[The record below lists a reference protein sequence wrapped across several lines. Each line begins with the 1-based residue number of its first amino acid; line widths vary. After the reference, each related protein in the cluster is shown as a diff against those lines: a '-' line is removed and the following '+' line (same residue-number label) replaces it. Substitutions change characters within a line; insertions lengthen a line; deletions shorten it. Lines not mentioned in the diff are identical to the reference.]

1 MLPSATAAVH
11 VFVAAVAT
19 MVFAVAALC
28 AIAVNVIC
36 FDKNALAPAF
46 ILVAVVK
53 ATDAIVAFPASNPN
67 NFKPATNAGAA
78 APIAVRAAP
87 SVAAP
92 PTKPINPPNTVWI
105 GSGS

>member
-78 APIAVRAAP
+78 APAAVSAAAP
-87 SVAAP
+87 VNKAPLMPIIAPAA
-92 PTKPINPPNTVWI
+92 V
-105 GSGS
+105 